1 MFFDLHAHSKLDT
14 ILYALRAIQGAL
26 HTMAVTLQTLTADV
40 QNETVLDQSIINLL
54 NNIAAELKAAGT
66 NQAALDQ
73 LHASITANSA
83 AIADAIKA
91 NTPVG
96 PTPNISG
103 LSPTSGP
110 VGTSVVISGS
120 GFGGTQATTSGP
132 ASVSFNGTDAGT
144 ADSWT
149 DTSISV
155 KVPAGATSGD
165 VIVSTGS
172 GKSAPGTT
180 FSVG

>member
-1 MFFDLHAHSKLDT
+1 MEFDLHLHSKLDN
-14 ILYALRAIQGAL
+14 ILYALRAIQGVL
-26 HTMAVTLQTLTADV
+26 KTMAVTLQTLTADV

-66 NQAALDQ
+66 NQALLDQ
-73 LHASITANSA
+73 LHASITSNSA
-83 AIADAIKA
+83 AIAAAIAA
-91 NTPVG
+91 NTPAG
-96 PTPNISG
+96 PLPNISG
-103 LSPTSGP
+103 ITPTSGP
-110 VGTSVVISGS
+110 VSTQVSINGS

-132 ASVSFNGTDAGT
+132 SSVSFNGTDAGT
-144 ADSWT
+144 ALFWS
-149 DTSISV
+149 DTSITVSV
-155 KVPAGATSGD
+155 PPGATSGD